1 MLHKL
6 MDMHV
11 FFYGMIVSG
20 AVGALE
26 MFIVHLTYRRRL
38 KNTSHLSNLREKWLT
53 LWKSRDR
60 LSRKMNRWVWY
71 PSLFCVFFMGA
82 QVFLAS
88 KLSMEEGV
96 SLVYF
101 YVGAG
106 IPLCLLLFRQFLDF
120 SYKEELMV
128 DTLADYIDQGR
139 KKQEQTAVVV
149 EDPAIQDVMVDQ
161 IARSIRET
169 AAAGSRFSR
178 LLAAEEEELM
188 RESIREFMDQ

>member
-1 MLHKL
+1 MAYFMEKQRPLIQEDESL
-6 MDMHV
+6 GMV
-11 FFYGMIVSG
+11 PFFV
-20 AVGALE
+20 LC
-26 MFIVHLTYRRRL
+26 
-38 KNTSHLSNLREKWLT
+38 
-53 LWKSRDR
+53 
-60 LSRKMNRWVWY
+60 
-71 PSLFCVFFMGA
+71 LFHGGTGFFGV
-82 QVFLAS
+82 Q
-88 KLSMEEGV
+88 GV

-178 LLAAEEEELM
+178 LLTPEEEELP
-188 RESIREFMDQ
+188 ED

>member
-11 FFYGMIVSG
+11 FLYGMVVSG

-38 KNTSHLSNLREKWLT
+38 KNTSHLSNLKEKWLN

-60 LSRKMNRWVWY
+60 LSRRMNLWVWY
-71 PSLFCVFFMGA
+71 PSLFCAFFMGA
-82 QVFLAS
+82 QVFLTS
-88 KLSMEEGV
+88 KLSVQEGV
-96 SLVYF
+96 PLIYVYL
-101 YVGAG
+101 GAG
-106 IPLCLLLFRQFLDF
+106 IPLCLLLLRQLLDF

-128 DTLADYIDQGR
+128 DSLSDYIEQSREKLDQSTVTV
-139 KKQEQTAVVV
+139 Q
-149 EDPAIQDVMVDQ
+149 DPVMQDAMVDQ

-178 LLAAEEEELM
+178 LLTPEEEELM
-188 RESIREFMDQ
+188 REIIREFMER